1 MAQMFYRIFRPKQYN
16 LKDEV
21 LSGLTVSL
29 ALVPEAVAF
38 SLIAGVSPLIG
49 LYTAFIIGL
58 ITSVLG
64 GRPGMISGA
73 TGAIAVIVVAL
84 VAQHGVEYLF
94 AAVVLMGLIQI
105 LVGVLK
111 LGKLIRLVP
120 HPVIFGFVNGLA
132 IIIFTSQF
140 AQFKVVNDAGAIEW
154 LRGTKLYVMIALV
167 VLTMAIIKFLPKLT
181 KAAPSSLVAILVIS
195 LIVILGGVDT
205 RTVGDIASIKG
216 GLPSFHIPVIPL
228 DWDTFMIILPY
239 SGIMAGVG
247 LIESLLSLTL
257 IDEITE
263 TRGHGNKECVAQ
275 GVGNLAT
282 GFFGGMGGCA
292 MLGQSLINV
301 NAGGR
306 TRISSS
312 IAAIVLLLFI
322 LFFSTYIEMVPMAAL
337 VGLMFM
343 VAIGTFE
350 WASLK
355 VFGKVPVSDL
365 FVMVLVTLITVVLHN
380 LALAVLVGVIVAALV
395 YSWENSKRIRARKR
409 IDENGVKH
417 YEIYGPL
424 FFASATNFA
433 EKFDPINDPEEIIID
448 FKESRIVDHS
458 GIEAI
463 HKVTERYDKLGK
475 TVYIR
480 HLTTSSK
487 TLLNKAEK
495 IINVNYTDD
504 DPSYKI
510 VFDR

>member
-1 MAQMFYRIFRPKQYN
+1 MTQMFYRLFKPTQAN

-21 LSGLTVSL
+21 LSGLTVAL

-38 SLIAGVSPLIG
+38 SLIANVSPLVG
-49 LYTAFIIGL
+49 LYTAFMIGL
-58 ITSVLG
+58 ITSILG

-73 TGAIAVIVVAL
+73 TGAIAVVVVAL
-84 VAQHGVEYLF
+84 VVTHGEEYLF

-120 HPVIFGFVNGLA
+120 HPVMFGFVNGLA
-132 IIIFTSQF
+132 IVIAM
-140 AQFKVVNDAGAIEW
+140 AQFDQFKFKTPDGLELW
-154 LRGTKLYVMIALV
+154 MTGTPLYLMIGLV
-167 VLTMAIIKFLPKLT
+167 VLTMLIIKFLPKLT
-181 KAAPSSLVAILVIS
+181 TAIPSALVAILVIS
-195 LIVILGGVDT
+195 SIVIFGKIET
-205 RTVGDIASIKG
+205 RTVGDLASISG
-216 GLPSFHIPVIPL
+216 GLPQFHIPMVDL
-228 DWDTFMIILPY
+228 NWETFMIILPY
-239 SGIMAGVG
+239 AAIMAGVG
-247 LIESLLSLTL
+247 LIESLLTLTL

-275 GVGNLAT
+275 GVANLTT

-292 MLGQSLINV
+292 MIGQSLINV

-306 TRISSS
+306 NRISG
-312 IAAIVLLLFI
+312 IVASVGLLMFI
-322 LFFSTYIEMVPMAAL
+322 LFLSTYIEMIPMAAL

-355 VFGKVPVSDL
+355 VFRKVPFHDVL
-365 FVMVLVTLITVVLHN
+365 VMVVVTLVTVFLHN
-380 LALAVLVGVIVAALV
+380 LALAVLIGVIISALV
-395 YSWENSKRIRARKR
+395 FAWQNAKMIRTRKR

-417 YEIYGPL
+417 YEVFGPL
-424 FFASATNFA
+424 FFASALTFGQ
-433 EKFDPINDPEEIIID
+433 KFDPINDPDEIVLD

-458 GIEAI
+458 GIDAI
-463 HKVTERYDKLGK
+463 HKVTERYEKVGK

-480 HLTTSSK
+480 HLNSSSRV
-487 TLLNKAEK
+487 LLERAEK

-504 DPSYKI
+504 DPSFKI
-510 VFDR
+510 VTD